1 MKIKKWLM
9 GVVGAVLMS
18 LALTPAVLA
27 WGPERPTYT
36 MNNPAHS
43 ATFNSITDNAAVGDE
58 RDFVRIVEKNTGNEY
73 VSDIELEAGKQYEVY
88 IYFHNDA
95 SATFNDKAHN
105 YVGVARETRVS
116 TDFPDEL
123 AAGEVGR
130 VIGKISSTTTTP
142 ETVWDDA
149 YVRAKQAM
157 TLHYVEGSAKIFNNW
172 PSNGTVLSTRIFS
185 DEGTYIGLASVNDK
199 SELNG
204 VIPGCD
210 QYSGSINYTIQ
221 TVAST
226 TPEVPVDPETPVKP
240 TDPEIPS
247 ELPKTGPVEIIL
259 AVVVVGAIVAGIV
272 YYMKS
277 KKAVKSTRRKV
288 KGKK

>member
-9 GVVGAVLMS
+9 GGMGAVLLS
-18 LALTPAVLA
+18 LVLAPTALA

-36 MNNPAHS
+36 MSNPARS

-58 RDFVRIVEKNTGNEY
+58 RDFVRIVEKNTGQDY

-116 TDFPDEL
+116 TNFPDEL
-123 AAGEVGR
+123 AAGEVGE
-130 VIGKISSTTTTP
+130 VTGKITSTTTTP
-142 ETVWDDA
+142 EAVWDEA
-149 YVRAKQAM
+149 YVKAKQAM
-157 TLHYVEGSAKIFNNW
+157 TLHYVEGSAKIFNAW

-185 DEGTYIGLASVNDK
+185 DKGTYIGLASVNEK

-210 QYSGSINYTIQ
+210 QYSGSITYTIQ
-221 TVAST
+221 TIAVA
-226 TPEVPVDPETPVKP
+226 TPEVPGEPVKP
-240 TDPEIPS
+240 VDPEIPS

-259 AVVVVGAIVAGIV
+259 AVVVLAAIIAGVA
-272 YYMKS
+272 YYVKS
-277 KKAVKSTRRKV
+277 RKAVKNVRKKV